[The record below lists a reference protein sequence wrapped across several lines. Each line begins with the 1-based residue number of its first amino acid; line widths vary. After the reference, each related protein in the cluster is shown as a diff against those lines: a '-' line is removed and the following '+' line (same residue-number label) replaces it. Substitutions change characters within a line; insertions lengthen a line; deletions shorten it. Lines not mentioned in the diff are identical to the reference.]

1 MKGVLLNRTEPFRK
15 RDLIN
20 KRFDVV
26 DHAYL
31 DEHTGVSDPF
41 SAIQNHSLHMYAR
54 GLPFAAPRN

>member
-26 DHAYL
+26 VHAYL
-31 DEHTGVSDPF
+31 DEHTEVSDPF
-41 SAIQNHSLHMYAR
+41 SAIQDRLLHVCTRIPVFTA
-54 GLPFAAPRN
+54 LRN